1 MSWRK
6 RPELEKFKVM
16 AGIIFSGKS
25 DVGLRRLNNED
36 AYLIKPEIELCT
48 VADGMG
54 GAASGE
60 VASRIFCD
68 TVSDLFMQSDTRSEE
83 DALKVMHTT
92 FQLANE
98 RILEK
103 AKREPEHSGMGCTAE
118 LLKFCGGTYILGH
131 VGDSRVYLF
140 RKGQLKQISKDH
152 SLVQEQLEQ
161 GLISVT
167 EAKTHALRHIILR
180 AVGINDSL
188 AVDFV
193 KGRIAPGDI
202 FLLCSDGLSDMIDD
216 SAIQQALS
224 LSVALDQK
232 TDTLIEAAKSAGG
245 HDNVTVVLCEVS
257 D

>member
-1 MSWRK
+1 MT
-6 RPELEKFKVM
+6 
-16 AGIIFSGKS
+16 GIIFSGKS
-25 DVGLRRLNNED
+25 DVGLRRQNNED
-36 AYLIKPEIELCT
+36 SFLIQPERVLCA

-60 VASRIFCD
+60 VASRMFCE
-68 TVSDLFMQSDTRSEE
+68 TVRDLFSQSDTTQSEE
-83 DALKVMHTT
+83 AVLQIMHAT

-98 RILEK
+98 KILDK
-103 AKREPEHSGMGCTAE
+103 ARREPEHGGMGCTAE
-118 LLKFCGGTYILGH
+118 LITFCNGSYLLGH

-140 RKGQLKQISKDH
+140 RKGLLKQISKDH

-161 GLISVT
+161 GLINAM

-188 AVDFV
+188 AVDFI

-202 FLLCSDGLSDMIDD
+202 FLLCSDGLSDMVDD
-216 SAIQQALS
+216 SVISDVLALA
-224 LSVALDQK
+224 VGLDQK

-245 HDNVTVVLCEVS
+245 HDNVTVVLCEVAA
-257 D
+257 

>member
-1 MSWRK
+1 
-6 RPELEKFKVM
+6 M
-16 AGIIFSGKS
+16 ADIIFSGKS

-36 AYLIKPEIELCT
+36 AYLIKPEVQLCA

-60 VASRIFCD
+60 VASRMFCE
-68 TVSDLFMQSDTRSEE
+68 TVLEFFLQSDTRSEE

-103 AKREPEHSGMGCTAE
+103 ARKEPEHSGMGCTAE

-140 RKGQLKQISKDH
+140 RKGHLKQISKDH

-161 GLISVT
+161 GLISAM

-180 AVGINDSL
+180 AVGINESL

-193 KGRIAPGDI
+193 KGRIAPGDV

-216 SAIQQALS
+216 PAIQQVLS
-224 LSVALDQK
+224 LSDGLERK
-232 TDTLIEAAKSAGG
+232 TDALIEAAKSAGG
-245 HDNVTVVLCEVS
+245 HDNVTVVLCEVAV
-257 D
+257 

>member
-1 MSWRK
+1 
-6 RPELEKFKVM
+6 M

-36 AYLIKPEIELCT
+36 SYLITPELELCA

-60 VASRIFCD
+60 VASRMFCE
-68 TVSDLFMQSDTRSEE
+68 TVRELFSQAETRSEE
-83 DALKVMHTT
+83 DALKAMHAT

-98 RILEK
+98 RILDK
-103 AKREPEHSGMGCTAE
+103 AKLEPEHSGMGCTAE
-118 LLKFCGGTYILGH
+118 LLKFCDGMYILGH

-140 RKGQLKQISKDH
+140 RKGQLKQLSKDH

-161 GLISVT
+161 GLISAI
-167 EAKTHALRHIILR
+167 EAKTHSLRHIILR

-188 AVDFV
+188 AVDFI
-193 KGRIAPGDI
+193 KGRTVSGDI

-216 SAIQQALS
+216 PAIQQVLS
-224 LSVALDQK
+224 LSDGLDRK
-232 TDTLIEAAKSAGG
+232 TDALIEAAKSAGG
-245 HDNVTVVLCEVS
+245 HDNVTVVLCEVAL
-257 D
+257 

>member
-1 MSWRK
+1 
-6 RPELEKFKVM
+6 M

-36 AYLIKPEIELCT
+36 SYLITPELELCA

-60 VASRIFCD
+60 VASRIFCE
-68 TVSDLFMQSDTRSEE
+68 TVRELFSQAETQSEE
-83 DALKVMHTT
+83 DALKVMHAT

-98 RILEK
+98 RILDK
-103 AKREPEHSGMGCTAE
+103 AKLEPEHSGMGCTAE
-118 LLKFCGGTYILGH
+118 LLKFCNGMYILGH

-140 RKGQLKQISKDH
+140 RRGQLKQLSKDH

-161 GLISVT
+161 GLISAI
-167 EAKTHALRHIILR
+167 EAKTHSLRHIILR

-188 AVDFV
+188 AVDFI
-193 KGRIAPGDI
+193 KGRTVSGDI

-216 SAIQQALS
+216 PAIQQVLS
-224 LSVALDQK
+224 LSVGLDKK
-232 TDTLIEAAKSAGG
+232 TDDLIEAAKSAGG
-245 HDNVTVVLCEVS
+245 HDNVTVVLCEVVL
-257 D
+257 

>member
-1 MSWRK
+1 
-6 RPELEKFKVM
+6 M

-36 AYLIKPEIELCT
+36 SYLIKPELELCA

-60 VASRIFCD
+60 VASRMFCE
-68 TVSDLFMQSDTRSEE
+68 TVRELFSQAETRSVE
-83 DALKVMHTT
+83 DALKAMHAI

-98 RILEK
+98 RILDK
-103 AKREPEHSGMGCTAE
+103 AKLEPEHSGMGCTAE
-118 LLKFCGGTYILGH
+118 LLKFCDGMYILGH

-140 RKGQLKQISKDH
+140 RKGQLKQLSKDH

-161 GLISVT
+161 GLISAI
-167 EAKTHALRHIILR
+167 EAKTHSLRHIILR

-188 AVDFV
+188 AVDFI
-193 KGRIAPGDI
+193 KGRTVSGDI

-216 SAIQQALS
+216 PAIQQVLS
-224 LSVALDQK
+224 LSDGLDRK
-232 TDTLIEAAKSAGG
+232 TDALIEAAKSAGG
-245 HDNVTVVLCEVS
+245 HDNVTVVLCEVAF
-257 D
+257 